1 MIPSLKLLRYRHM
14 AKCSKSRQ
22 YTFAIDSKRV
32 GFARPVSISTV
43 IAILMIAF
51 CVLIALLIAISKSDA
66 TLGSINA
73 GVATIEGDQAGR
85 ATSVAPDSV
94 QPNFVDNDGTAETE
108 LNATASKDIQDHVDT
123 AVAAVTAEPFEE
135 KSNVAADAVAKPKTA
150 EQKQFLITPLSTSG
164 ASSPWRPPS
173 GTDARNFFSGRD
185 ADSRKKLVETGGGSV
200 ESEAAVELGLAWLA
214 RHQHKDGHWSL
225 DAFHQAVGCDDGSC
239 TMPGASS
246 DTAGTALGVL
256 PFLAAGHTHRDGT
269 YRGEV
274 SRAIEWLIHDLDKT
288 GSFKSNGAGSMYA
301 QGQGA
306 IALCEILAMTR
317 DRKFRPSAQRAIDF
331 IVSSQ
336 HSGGGWRY
344 SPRMA
349 GDTSVLGW
357 QVLALKSAMQAGLK
371 VPKSTFSKAAQF
383 LDSVQ
388 ADKSGA
394 TYGYK
399 PGDRGSPTM
408 SAEGLLSRIY
418 TGWKV
423 DTAGVKSGTE
433 YLLNFMP
440 QAHREIYYWYY
451 ATQVMHESG
460 GAAWTQWNA
469 GMRDFLIER
478 QEHAGHARGSWPV
491 AGGHDGTGGRLYATS
506 LCLLTLQVY
515 YRHTSVK

>member
-1 MIPSLKLLRYRHM
+1 M
-14 AKCSKSRQ
+14 ANCSENRKS
-22 YTFAIDSKRV
+22 TSAIDSQRV
-32 GFARPVSISTV
+32 GFARLISISTV
-43 IAILMIAF
+43 VAILMVAF
-51 CVLIALLIAISKSDA
+51 CVLIALLVAISELDE
-66 TLGSINA
+66 TPGSINT
-73 GVATIEGDQAGR
+73 GIATIEGGRAGS
-85 ATSVAPDSV
+85 ATSVAPESV
-94 QPNFVDNDGTAETE
+94 QPNSVDDDGTEETE
-108 LNATASKDIQDHVDT
+108 LNAPASKEIPVDVDS
-123 AVAAVTAEPFEE
+123 AVAAVKAEPFEE
-135 KSNVAADAVAKPKTA
+135 KSNVAGETVARRKTA
-150 EQKQFLITPLSTSG
+150 EQTPFLITPLPVSG
-164 ASSPWRPPS
+164 GSSPWRSPN
-173 GTDARNFFSGRD
+173 GKDARNFFSGRD
-185 ADSRKKLVETGGGSV
+185 ADSRKTLVETGGGSV

-225 DAFHQAVGCDDGSC
+225 DAFHQAVGCDEGSC
-239 TMPGASS
+239 TMPGSPS
-246 DTAGTALGVL
+246 NTAGTALGVL
-256 PFLAAGHTHRDGT
+256 PFLAAGNTHKDGQ

-288 GSFKSNGAGSMYA
+288 GSFKSIGTGSMYA

-317 DRKFRPSAQRAIDF
+317 DRKFRLSAQRAVDF

-344 SPRMA
+344 SPRMP

-357 QVLALKSAMQAGLK
+357 QVLALKSAMQAGLS
-371 VPKSTFSKAAQF
+371 VPKSTFAKAASF

>member
-1 MIPSLKLLRYRHM
+1 MITSLKLLRYRHM
-14 AKCSKSRQ
+14 AKCSENRQ
-22 YTFAIDSKRV
+22 YTSAIDSQRV

-43 IAILMIAF
+43 IVILLIAF
-51 CVLIALLIAISKSDA
+51 CVLIALLIAISKSDE

-73 GVATIEGDQAGR
+73 GDATIEGDRAGS
-85 ATSVAPDSV
+85 ATSVDPESV
-94 QPNFVDNDGTAETE
+94 QPNFVDDDGTEETE
-108 LNATASKDIQDHVDT
+108 RNAPASKDIPVRVDT
-123 AVAAVTAEPFEE
+123 AVAAVKAEPFEE
-135 KSNVAADAVAKPKTA
+135 KSNVAADAVARPKTA
-150 EQKQFLITPLSTSG
+150 EQKPFLITSLSASG
-164 ASSPWRPPS
+164 ASSPWRSPN
-173 GTDARNFFSGRD
+173 GTDTRTFFSGRD
-185 ADSRKKLVETGGGSV
+185 ADSRKTLVETGGGSV

-256 PFLAAGHTHRDGT
+256 PFLAAGNTHKDGT

-288 GSFKSNGAGSMYA
+288 GSFKSTGAGSMYA

-317 DRKFRPSAQRAIDF
+317 DRRFRRPAQRAIDF

-336 HSGGGWRY
+336 HSAGGWRY
-344 SPRMA
+344 APRTA

-388 ADKSGA
+388 AHKSGA
-394 TYGYK
+394 TYGYM
-399 PGDRGSPTM
+399 PGRQESPAM

-418 TGWKV
+418 TGWKI
-423 DTAGVKSGTE
+423 DAASLKLGTE
-433 YLLNFMP
+433 YLLTVMP
-440 QAHREIYYWYY
+440 QTHPDIYYWYY
-451 ATQVMHESG
+451 ATQVMHKYG
-460 GAAWTQWNA
+460 GTTWTRWNT
-469 GMRDFLIER
+469 GIRDFLIAR
-478 QEHAGHARGSWPV
+478 QDQAGHARGSWPV
-491 AGGHDGTGGRLYATS
+491 AGGHDSTGGRLYATS

-515 YRHTSVK
+515 YRHTSGK